1 MELLNDLVIA
11 IFYRTYYE
19 EQRILDQETEKPIVT
34 TINLFRIN
42 RLTGGIH
49 YVKSWTEYNVKLQ
62 NSQNLLKADE
72 PNDRLIISATLEE
85 V

>member
-49 YVKSWTEYNVKLQ
+49 YVKSWKKE
-62 NSQNLLKADE
+62 
-72 PNDRLIISATLEE
+72 
-85 V
+85 